1 MSLLLPSSRA
11 RLQQQQQQSLRPT
24 KPQRQRRRRGTD
36 GSVAEWFIYGAYR
49 TLPMPSIPA
58 PSPMPP
64 THAGLQPRGKNKCK
78 TNGNARCSPSCSPQI
93 VTSRPSSSRSYQER
107 RTHKSIFN
115 PISRKYPPQT
125 SAKEIE
131 TFRCVG
137 GLRRFRAPT
146 PAIQNRTQITNEVWS
161 CGGRANAENATIV
174 MDYMSVCYLS
184 LTSIRRGF
192 CSSART

>member
-1 MSLLLPSSRA
+1 MGFLKQSVQLSIPARNTAPYLFFMSLLLPSSRA

-131 TFRCVG
+131 TFRYVVVG
-137 GLRRFRAPT
+137 CDGLEHPLRPSKIEHRSQMKYGLA
-146 PAIQNRTQITNEVWS
+146 A
-161 CGGRANAENATIV
+161 G
-174 MDYMSVCYLS
+174 
-184 LTSIRRGF
+184 
-192 CSSART
+192 ARTRKTQP